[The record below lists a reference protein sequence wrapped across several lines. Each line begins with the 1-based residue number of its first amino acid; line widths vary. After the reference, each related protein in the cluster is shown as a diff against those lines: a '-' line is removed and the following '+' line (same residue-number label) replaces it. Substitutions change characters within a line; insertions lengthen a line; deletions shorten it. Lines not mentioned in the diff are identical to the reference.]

1 MRRLAILAITA
12 ALCANYGLAAPTPAA
27 TPASI
32 KDLMAKIV
40 EPASNAVFYVSR
52 QPPENEDQW
61 KALQGQALIL
71 SEIATT
77 LMTPAR
83 AKDKQQWLHDAKLLR
98 DAGNAAYAAANAK
111 NVAALEE
118 LNDQLYTA
126 CTTCHE
132 HYQPKK

>member
-1 MRRLAILAITA
+1 MRRLTMFAVTT
-12 ALCANYGLAAPTPAA
+12 ALCANNAFAAPPTTIARAPL
-27 TPASI
+27 

-71 SEIATT
+71 SEIATA

-83 AKDKQQWLHDAKLLR
+83 AKDKQQWMHDAKLLR
-98 DAGNAAYAAANAK
+98 DAGNIAYAAANAK

-118 LNDQLYTA
+118 LNEQLYTA

>member
-1 MRRLAILAITA
+1 MRPITVLAITT
-12 ALCANYGLAAPTPAA
+12 ALCASYSLAAPPPATA
-27 TPASI
+27 PASV

-83 AKDKQQWLHDAKLLR
+83 AKDKQQWLRDAKLLR
-98 DAGNAAYAAANAK
+98 DAGNAAYAAASAK

-118 LNDQLYTA
+118 LNEQLYTA